1 MILTRISPSPISTE
15 YITLQTDW
23 TKMSLPD
30 ERLACTVLL
39 VGMCLT
45 CIRSPMREAIAGG
58 RGGRGGR
65 ADVNAPQSS
74 PRGRGSFGEERQG
87 GKKLEVNKNKGGM
100 KEKHTQNTKGLC

>member
-1 MILTRISPSPISTE
+1 
-15 YITLQTDW
+15 
-23 TKMSLPD
+23 MSLPD
-30 ERLACTVLL
+30 ERVACTILL

-74 PRGRGSFGEERQG
+74 PRGRGSFGEERRG
-87 GKKLEVNKNKGGM
+87 GKIRGEQEQGWNERKTHTKHKGIVLINII
-100 KEKHTQNTKGLC
+100 QC